1 MQIDEVANGIRYSVQ
16 SHPFSS
22 KSSMN
27 ETPVKWMKIEETRIA
42 TKVGNSLSNVPGP
55 LQKCEISSDAHE
67 IPERKIA
74 VITFSR
80 GGASASG
87 GFEIRGQIDVDGDW
101 RGMGNLI

>member
-1 MQIDEVANGIRYSVQ
+1 MDVPSWIKKLVELSVHHCTGDANANGRRYSVQ

-74 VITFSR
+74 VITFS
-80 GGASASG
+80 G
-87 GFEIRGQIDVDGDW
+87 
-101 RGMGNLI
+101 